1 MGFAEWKGCTRIGL
15 KWKEESGSL
24 ASSRAKHCGQRELGQ
39 TRMGPEIPLDL
50 ILRTNRSQE
59 NMDPAMDRRQFL
71 TLALLVEGG
80 LIALAVVLAWWLEV
94 PLLQYLRWNGS
105 AVVWGVFATLPL
117 CVIFLAGYLRPVGSY
132 RRIKDFL
139 LESLGPSLA
148 ACRWYELLL
157 VAALAGIGEE
167 LLFRGTM
174 QIWMDRRF
182 GPIEGLLI
190 SNVVFALCHAI
201 TLTYTVLAF
210 VMGLV
215 LGLLLNAPAEPSL
228 LAPMLTHGL
237 YDLFAFWVLAV
248 DWRRR
253 QQAIPNDDSRDET
266 VPAEDGE
273 T

>member
-1 MGFAEWKGCTRIGL
+1 M
-15 KWKEESGSL
+15 
-24 ASSRAKHCGQRELGQ
+24 
-39 TRMGPEIPLDL
+39 
-50 ILRTNRSQE
+50 N
-59 NMDPAMDRRQFL
+59 PAMDRRQFL

-80 LIALAVVLAWWLEV
+80 LIVLAVGLAWWLEI
-94 PLLQYLRWNGS
+94 PLDRFLRWNGS
-105 AVVWGVFATLPL
+105 AVVWGVLATIPL
-117 CVIFLAGYLRPVGSY
+117 CVIFLAAYLRPVGSY

-148 ACRWYELLL
+148 ACRWHELLL

-174 QIWMDRRF
+174 QIWMERW
-182 GPIEGLLI
+182 GPIESLVI

-201 TLTYTVLAF
+201 TLTYAVLAF
-210 VMGLV
+210 VMGV
-215 LGLLLNAPAEPSL
+215 ALGLLLNAPAEPSL

-253 QQAIPNDDSRDET
+253 QQAIANEQRPNEAI
-266 VPAEDGE
+266 PAEGNG